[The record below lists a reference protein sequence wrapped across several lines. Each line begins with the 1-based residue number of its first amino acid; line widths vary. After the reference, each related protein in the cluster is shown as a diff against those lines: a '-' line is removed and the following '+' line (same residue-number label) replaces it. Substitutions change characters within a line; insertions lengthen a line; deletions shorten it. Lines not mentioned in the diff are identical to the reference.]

1 MLPFKTYFTRSPYI
15 TIFRIYNKFELVF
28 VNIHLKVRKLN
39 EDEDQRTK
47 DDAKSL
53 SVLAQAMKDTISKIE
68 KLNWIFFH

>member
-28 VNIHLKVRKLN
+28 VNIHLKVRRLD

>member
-1 MLPFKTYFTRSPYI
+1 LLPFKTYFTRSPYI

-28 VNIHLKVRKLN
+28 VNIHLKVRRLD